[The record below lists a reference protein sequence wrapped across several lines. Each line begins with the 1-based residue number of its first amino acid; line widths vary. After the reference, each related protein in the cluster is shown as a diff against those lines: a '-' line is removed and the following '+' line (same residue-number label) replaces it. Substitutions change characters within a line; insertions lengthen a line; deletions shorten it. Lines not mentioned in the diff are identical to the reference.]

1 MIIYGFA
8 KDYHYS
14 NDGTF
19 EIKVRVPSIHGPYKQ
34 QSSKQTYVSDDD
46 LPWYT
51 SILMPNLPSEGDVV
65 MLESVSSSKSS
76 DYVVIGLTGGSY
88 QSGTSI

>member
-34 QSSKQTYVSDDD
+34 QSSKQIYVSDDD

-51 SILMPNLPSEGDVV
+51 SILMPTLPSEGDVV

-76 DYVVIGLTGGSY
+76 EYVVIGLTGGSY